1 MVQTNR
7 VELVRTNEAGGTR
20 REGLHT
26 MHEIITA
33 VLITATFAVG
43 YASPIAA
50 GAWLHRREA
59 AQED

>member
-1 MVQTNR
+1 
-7 VELVRTNEAGGTR
+7 
-20 REGLHT
+20 

-33 VLITATFAVG
+33 VLIIASFAIG

-50 GAWLHRREA
+50 DAWLHRREA